1 MNGASSRDA
10 VSSCLEIQPKAM
22 ECGGRPPLCDASKR
36 CLGTALQGVSRTE
49 ARTLTC
55 RALECTRAKRTLS
68 EQIMANQGT
77 NLESYFNRLRAI
89 TPIKTVGSVTRAVG
103 LVVESQGPPVSVGEV
118 CEIVG
123 NDHSQAVPAEV
134 IGFRDN
140 YVLSMPLFKVHGVK
154 LGDKVICRKKQA
166 TVGVGPAL
174 LGRIV
179 DGLGIPIDDR
189 GPINCVQEYPLQPA
203 GTNPLERKNIEEP
216 LGTGIRAID
225 GLLTCGK
232 GQRIGV
238 FGGSG
243 IGKSTL
249 IGMMAR
255 FTSAD
260 VNVISLVGER
270 GREVRGFIE
279 KDLGEEGLKRSV
291 VVVSTS
297 DQSPLLRIRAALVAT
312 TMAEY
317 FRDQGNDVLLVMDS
331 ITRFAMAQ
339 REVGL
344 AAGEPP
350 SSKGYTPSVFA
361 LLPRLVE
368 RAGNFR
374 SGGSIT
380 GFYTVLVEGDDM
392 NDPIADSVRSLLD
405 GHVVLS
411 RDLAWRNH
419 YPPIDVLSSVSRL
432 MPDLVSQQYLQKT
445 GKIREWLSTYQKA
458 EDMVNIG
465 AYVKGSNPKIDLALK
480 KIDAV
485 NTYLIQHSGERVT
498 LDSSVTALEEISK
511 DA

>member
-1 MNGASSRDA
+1 MENEGIS
-10 VSSCLEIQPKAM
+10 LETYHRK
-22 ECGGRPPLCDASKR
+22 
-36 CLGTALQGVSRTE
+36 LQQ
-49 ARTLTC
+49 L
-55 RALECTRAKRTLS
+55 
-68 EQIMANQGT
+68 N
-77 NLESYFNRLRAI
+77 AI
-89 TPIKTVGSVTRAVG
+89 KIVGSVKRAVG
-103 LVVESQGPPVSVGEV
+103 LVVESLGPPVSVGEL

-123 NDHSQAVPAEV
+123 KGSEKGIPAEV

-140 YVLSMPLFKVHGVK
+140 YVLSMPLFKVDGVK
-154 LGDKVICRKKQA
+154 LGDKVVVRQKRA
-166 TVGVGPAL
+166 TVGVSPAL
-174 LGRIV
+174 LGRII
-179 DGLGIPIDDR
+179 DGLGNPFDDL
-189 GPINCVQEYPLQPA
+189 GPIPATEEYPLYNA
-203 GTNPLERKNIEEP
+203 GTNPLERKNIEET
-216 LGTGIRAID
+216 LGTGIRAVD

-232 GQRIGV
+232 GQRIGI

-243 IGKSTL
+243 VGKSTL
-249 IGMMAR
+249 LGMMAR
-255 FTSAD
+255 YTSAD

-270 GREVRGFIE
+270 GREVRAFIE

-297 DQSPLLRIRAALVAT
+297 DQPPLLRIRAALLAT
-312 TMAEY
+312 TIAEY
-317 FRDQGNDVLLVMDS
+317 FRNQGKDVLLVMDS

-392 NDPIADSVRSLLD
+392 NDPVADSVRSLLD

-419 YPPIDVLSSVSRL
+419 YPCIDILSSVSRL
-432 MPDLVSQQYLQKT
+432 MPDLVAPSFIEKA
-445 GKIREWLSTYQKA
+445 GRIREWLSTYQKA
-458 EDMVNIG
+458 EDMINIG

-485 NTYLIQHSGERVT
+485 NNFLIQRSEERVT
-498 LDSSVTALEEISK
+498 VESALSAVEELTK
-511 DA
+511 DC

>member
-1 MNGASSRDA
+1 
-10 VSSCLEIQPKAM
+10 M
-22 ECGGRPPLCDASKR
+22 E
-36 CLGTALQGVSRTE
+36 
-49 ARTLTC
+49 
-55 RALECTRAKRTLS
+55 S
-68 EQIMANQGT
+68 EGI
-77 NLESYFNRLRAI
+77 NLETYHHKLKQLNAI
-89 TPIKTVGSVTRAVG
+89 KIVGSVKRAVG
-103 LVVESQGPPVSVGEV
+103 LVVESLGPPVSVGEL

-123 NDHSQAVPAEV
+123 KDSEKGIPAEV

-140 YVLSMPLFKVHGVK
+140 FVLSMPLFKVDGVK
-154 LGDKVICRKKQA
+154 LGDKVVVRQKHA
-166 TVGVGPAL
+166 TVPVSSAL
-174 LGRIV
+174 LGRII
-179 DGLGIPIDDR
+179 DGLGNPIDDM
-189 GPINCVQEYPLQPA
+189 GTIPVTEDYPLSPP
-203 GTNPLERKNIEEP
+203 GTNPLERKNIDET

-232 GQRIGV
+232 GQRIGI

-243 IGKSTL
+243 VGKSTL
-249 IGMMAR
+249 LGMMAR
-255 FTSAD
+255 YTSAD
-260 VNVISLVGER
+260 INVISLVGER
-270 GREVRGFIE
+270 GREVRAFIE

-297 DQSPLLRIRAALVAT
+297 DQPPLLRIRAALLAT
-312 TMAEY
+312 TIAEF
-317 FRDQGNDVLLVMDS
+317 FRNKAKDVLLVMDS

-368 RAGNFR
+368 RAGNFT

-392 NDPIADSVRSLLD
+392 NDPVADSVRSLLD

-419 YPPIDVLSSVSRL
+419 YPCIDVLSSVSRL
-432 MPDLVSQQYLQKT
+432 MPDLVQPSFIEKA
-445 GKIREWLSTYQKA
+445 GRIREWLSTYQKA
-458 EDMVNIG
+458 EDMINIG
-465 AYVKGSNPKIDLALK
+465 AYVKGSNPKIDIALK

-485 NTYLIQHSGERVT
+485 NNFLIQRSDERVT
-498 LDSSVTALEEISK
+498 VEAAFGAVEELTKDS
-511 DA
+511 

>member
-1 MNGASSRDA
+1 
-10 VSSCLEIQPKAM
+10 M
-22 ECGGRPPLCDASKR
+22 EEH
-36 CLGTALQGVSRTE
+36 T
-49 ARTLTC
+49 
-55 RALECTRAKRTLS
+55 
-68 EQIMANQGT
+68 I
-77 NLESYFNRLRAI
+77 NLDGYFDKLRI
-89 TPIKTVGSVTRAVG
+89 VNPIKTVGSVKRAVG
-103 LVVESQGPPVSVGEV
+103 LVVESQGPPVSVGEL

-123 NDHSQAVPAEV
+123 GDDLRSIPAEV

-140 YVLSMPLFKVHGVK
+140 FVLSMPLYKVNGVK
-154 LGDKVICRKKQA
+154 LGDKVVCRKKHA
-166 TVGVGPAL
+166 AVRVSPRL

-179 DGLGIPIDDR
+179 DGLGEPIDDL
-189 GPINCVQEYPLQPA
+189 GPIEGCEEYMIQPP
-203 GTNPLERKNIEEP
+203 GTNPLERQNIEDP

-232 GQRIGV
+232 GQRIGI

-249 IGMMAR
+249 LGMMSR
-255 FTSAD
+255 YTSAD

-270 GREVRGFIE
+270 GREVRSFIE
-279 KDLGEEGLKRSV
+279 KDLGEEGLRRSV

-297 DQSPLLRIRAALVAT
+297 DQPPLLRIRAALVAT
-312 TMAEY
+312 TFAEY
-317 FRDQGNDVLLVMDS
+317 FKNQGKDVLLVMDS

-405 GHVVLS
+405 GHVTLS
-411 RDLAWRNH
+411 RELAWRNH
-419 YPPIDVLSSVSRL
+419 YPCIDILASISRL
-432 MPDLVSQQYLQKT
+432 MPELVSRSYLEKAGT
-445 GKIREWLSTYQKA
+445 IRDWLSTYQKA
-458 EDMVNIG
+458 EDMINIG
-465 AYVKGSNPKIDLALK
+465 AYAKGSNPKIDLAIK
-480 KIDAV
+480 KIDSV
-485 NTYLIQHSGERVT
+485 NSFLKQKSDEHISIDQA
-498 LDSSVTALEEISK
+498 LSSVEALTS
-511 DA
+511 D